1 MGGFMFKQTLILSAA
16 LAVAVVAAAPTQAA
30 EYIYGS
36 WNGPKNA
43 VIKDGVKPYL
53 DAVMK
58 EAGGSIKWKIIAG
71 GQLFGGRA
79 TLAGIRD
86 KVADAGGPIIPAFN
100 RKELRAVNVVYDLVN
115 ASTSPVVMAGA
126 TAETMLLDCPQCK
139 ADFAK
144 NNTHFLA
151 NYSTTRF
158 NIMCRKPVT
167 SVADLK
173 GRKMRVVG
181 ALSRLIKSVGGVPIG
196 GPPTKAVQALQK
208 GSMDCIVGPISWLQS
223 FGLWDITK
231 HVLDAELALQPTP
244 SSFVINRDS
253 WKALSAAEKK
263 AHIKHAPMLVANT
276 VVHGYMAEDDQV
288 RADGKKRGITVT
300 RAGAGMA
307 KALATHKN
315 KELTVVPSS
324 AKKQGVKDPDAIV
337 KAHLANVAKWE
348 KIYKTTGDDPAKFAK
363 ALWDEV
369 YSKLDPDK
377 L

>member
-1 MGGFMFKQTLILSAA
+1 MIKRTFLLSAA
-16 LAVAVVAAAPTQAA
+16 VAIAVGTYQSPTSAA

-43 VIKDGVKPYL
+43 VIKDGVVPYL
-53 DAVMK
+53 KAVES
-58 EAGGSIKWKIIAG
+58 EAGGSIKWKVIAG

-79 TLAGIRD
+79 ALAGIRD

-126 TAETMLLDCPQCK
+126 TAETLLLDCPQCT

-158 NIMCRKPVT
+158 NVMCREPVT
-167 SVADLK
+167 SVADLN

-181 ALSRLIKSVGGVPIG
+181 ALSRLIKAVGGVPIG

-244 SSFVINRDS
+244 SSFVVNRDS
-253 WKALSAAEKK
+253 WKAMSASERK
-263 AHIKHAPMLVANT
+263 AHVKHAPMLVANT
-276 VVHGYMAEDDQV
+276 VIKGYMAEDDEV
-288 RADGKKRGITVT
+288 RAAAKKRGVTIT
-300 RAGAGMA
+300 RAGAAMD
-307 KALATHKN
+307 KALATHKE

-324 AKKQGVKDPDAIV
+324 AKEQGVKDPDAIV
-337 KAHLANVAKWE
+337 KAHLENVAKWE
-348 KIYKTTGDDPAKFAK
+348 KIYAQTGNDPDKFAK

-369 YSKLDPDK
+369 YSKINPDK

>member
-1 MGGFMFKQTLILSAA
+1 MIKRTLLLSAA
-16 LAVAVVAAAPTQAA
+16 LAITATGSSTVGAA

-43 VIKDGVKPYL
+43 VIKDGVVPYL
-53 DAVMK
+53 QAVEK
-58 EAGGSIKWKIIAG
+58 ETGGSLKWKVIAG

-79 TLAGIRD
+79 ALAGIRD

-126 TAETMLLDCPQCK
+126 TAETLLLDCPQCT

-158 NIMCRKPVT
+158 NVMCREPVKT
-167 SVADLK
+167 VADLK

-244 SSFVINRDS
+244 SSFVVNRNS
-253 WKALSAAEKK
+253 WKAMSAAERK
-263 AHIKHAPMLVANT
+263 AHVTHAPMLVANT
-276 VVHGYMAEDDQV
+276 VIKGYMTEDSDV
-288 RADGKKRGITVT
+288 RAAAKKRGIVIT
-300 RAGAGMA
+300 RAGAGME
-307 KALATHKN
+307 KALSAHKE
-315 KELTVVPSS
+315 KELTVVPTS
-324 AKKQGVKDPDAIV
+324 AKDQGVKDPNAIV
-337 KAHLANVAKWE
+337 KAHLENVAKWE
-348 KIYKTTGDDPAKFAK
+348 KIYAKTGDDPAKFAQ

-369 YSKLDPDK
+369 YSKINPDK

>member
-1 MGGFMFKQTLILSAA
+1 MIKKHFVFP
-16 LAVAVVAAAPTQAA
+16 LAVLIGSTLAVPGSTA

-53 DAVMK
+53 DAVTK
-58 EAGGSIKWKIIAG
+58 ETGGTIKWKIIAG

-79 TLAGIRD
+79 ALAGVRD

-100 RKELRAVNVVYDLVN
+100 RKSLRAVNVVYDLVN

-126 TAETMLLDCPQCK
+126 TAETMLLDCPECK
-139 ADFAK
+139 GDWAK

-158 NIMCRKPVT
+158 NVMCRAPVKT
-167 SVADLK
+167 VDDLK

-181 ALSRLIKSVGGVPIG
+181 ALSRLIKSVGAVPIG

-244 SSFVINRDS
+244 SSFVVNRDS
-253 WKALSAAEKK
+253 WKKMTAAERKS
-263 AHIKHAPMLVANT
+263 HIKHAPMLVANT
-276 VVHGYMAEDDQV
+276 VINGYMAEDNEV
-288 RADGKKRGITVT
+288 RAAAKKRGVIIT
-300 RAGAGMA
+300 RAGEGMDR
-307 KALATHKN
+307 ALAAHKK
-315 KELTVVPSS
+315 KELKVVPGS
-324 AKKQGVKDPDAIV
+324 AKKQGVKDPEAIV
-337 KAHLANVAKWE
+337 RAHLKNVAKWE
-348 KIYKTTGDDPAKFAK
+348 TIYAKTGDDVVKFAE
-363 ALWDEV
+363 ALWTEV
-369 YSKLDPDK
+369 YSKLDPNK